1 VVVPEMALA
10 LAERGHYVEI
20 LTTNVDGAGCL
31 PVPTGRPLEWRG
43 VTTTFC
49 RVGRPKR
56 YKASPG
62 LWRTLRR
69 RIREFDVVH
78 VHSLYLFHTL
88 VAGHYCRRLGVPYV
102 VRPHGTLDPW
112 HRSRRR
118 WRKAVYTRLLE
129 GPNLRAAAAIH
140 YTSVAER
147 DHAAGLRLT
156 APGFVV
162 PLGVDNHSLTQPANA
177 AVLFEQQPTLAGQ
190 ELVTFVGRLTRKKR
204 LDLLLNGFATVAR
217 DLPNAHLVI
226 AGPDDEGVG
235 RALQAGI
242 AEHALER
249 RVTLLGLV
257 TGDLKVAL
265 LQRSRVFV
273 LPSEDES
280 FGVAVVEAMA
290 TGLPVIVTEGVAI
303 AGAIARVGAGQIVT
317 PTPVALST
325 TIGRLLTDKEL
336 AATIGEN
343 GRALA
348 GSAFAWSEIAVE
360 LEDMYEK
367 VLGRR
372 IGRT

>member
-1 VVVPEMALA
+1 MARA
-10 LAERGHYVEI
+10 LAERGHHVEI
-20 LTTNVDGAGCL
+20 LTTDVDGAGRL

-43 VTTTFC
+43 VTTTFG
-49 RVGRPKR
+49 RVGRPRR
-56 YKASPG
+56 YTASPG
-62 LWRTLRR
+62 LWQTLRH
-69 RIREFDVVH
+69 RIREFDIVH
-78 VHSLYLFHTL
+78 VHNLYLFPTL
-88 VAGHYCRRLGVPYV
+88 VAGHYCRRLGVPYLV
-102 VRPHGTLDPW
+102 STHGTLDLW
-112 HRSRRR
+112 HRSRHR

-129 GPNLRAAAAIH
+129 GRNLHAAAAIH

-147 DHAAGLRLT
+147 DHAAGLGLPT
-156 APGFVV
+156 TGFVV
-162 PLGVDNHSLTQPANA
+162 PHGVNTESLARPAEA
-177 AVLFEQQPTLAGQ
+177 ASLFEQQPALAGR

-204 LDLLLNGFATVAR
+204 LDLLLDGFATVAR

-226 AGPDDEGVG
+226 AGPDDEGIG
-235 RALQAGI
+235 RALRARI
-242 AEHALER
+242 AKHALER

-257 TGDLKVAL
+257 VGDLKVAL

-290 TGLPVIVTEGVAI
+290 AGLPVIVTEGVAI
-303 AGAIARVGAGQIVT
+303 AEALARVGAGQIVT
-317 PTPVALST
+317 PTPAALSA

-336 AATIGEN
+336 AASMGEN

-348 GSAFAWSEIAVE
+348 GAAFAWGGIAVE
-360 LEDMYEK
+360 LEDMYEQ